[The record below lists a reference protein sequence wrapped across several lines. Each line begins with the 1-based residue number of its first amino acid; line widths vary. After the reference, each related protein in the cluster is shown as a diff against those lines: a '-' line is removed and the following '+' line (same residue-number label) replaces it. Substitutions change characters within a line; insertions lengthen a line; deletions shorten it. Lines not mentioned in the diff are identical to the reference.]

1 MSALDDIYAAIEDD
15 AALQVLPASIARACN
30 ARSGSIQ
37 VGDPDGGW
45 HMAAVSWFSP
55 DQMQTYGEVGALD
68 PWPAAGIAAS
78 RHKLAAGLDELVPPD
93 SLVHTEFYQ
102 RFIASHGD
110 DTARCM
116 GAMRSAPHG
125 LMVAV
130 HRPRSGPA
138 FDAGDEAVMADVF
151 AHTERVLRMRRLLD
165 QAGRRV
171 RELESLLTVS
181 GVAVA
186 LVGRDLKIRTASVG
200 FFALCEARD
209 GLAIRQDRLYLADGD
224 AQARLSALV
233 ADVLDRI
240 AVPSTAFQA
249 RRPSHH
255 RAYRLLAL
263 PAGPAGADGV
273 MLVIDDPAAASR
285 SQLDWLVSLYRLSPA
300 ETAIV
305 AGLMAGRTLDEVAA
319 ARGSSVMTVR
329 TQLRQVLAKTDTN
342 RQSELMALMARLP
355 SPLA

>member
-15 AALQVLPASIARACN
+15 AALQALPDSIARACG

-37 VGDPDGGW
+37 VGNPSGGW

-55 DQMQTYGEVGALD
+55 DQMRSYGEVAALD
-68 PWPAAGIAAS
+68 PWPPAGIAAS
-78 RHKLAAGLDELVPPD
+78 RHQLAAGLDELVPPD
-93 SLVHTEFYQ
+93 ALVNTEFYQ

-116 GAMRSAPHG
+116 GAMRSAPNG

-130 HRPRSGPA
+130 HRPLGGPA
-138 FDAGDEAVMADVF
+138 FDAADEAVMAEIF
-151 AHTERVLRMRRLLD
+151 GHTERVLRLRRLLD
-165 QAGRRV
+165 QAGKRV

-181 GVAVA
+181 GVAVT
-186 LVGRDLKIRTASVG
+186 LVGRDLKVRAASVG
-200 FFALCEARD
+200 FLALCEARD
-209 GLAIRQDRLYLADGD
+209 GLAVRQDRLVLADGE
-224 AQARLSALV
+224 AQGRLASLV
-233 ADVLDRI
+233 ANMLDHV

-249 RRPSHH
+249 RRPSLQ
-255 RAYRLLAL
+255 RPYRLLAL
-263 PAGPAGADGV
+263 PAGPGGADGV
-273 MLVIDDPAAASR
+273 VLVIDDPAAASR

-355 SPLA
+355 RPVV

>member
-15 AALQVLPASIARACN
+15 AALQLLPDSIARACS

-37 VGDPDGGW
+37 IGDPDGGW
-45 HMAAVSWFSP
+45 HMAAVSWFTP
-55 DQMQTYGEVGALD
+55 DQMRSYGDVAALD
-68 PWPAAGIAAS
+68 PWPPAGIAAS
-78 RHKLAAGLDELVPPD
+78 RHKLAASLDQAVPPET
-93 SLVHTEFYQ
+93 LVHTEFYQ
-102 RFIASHGD
+102 RFVASHGD

-116 GAMRSAPHG
+116 GAMRTAPHG

-130 HRPRSGPA
+130 HRPLTGPT

-151 AHTERVLRMRRLLD
+151 GHTERVLRMRRLLD
-165 QAGRRV
+165 QAGKRV
-171 RELESLLTVS
+171 RDLESLLTVS

-186 LVGRDLKIRTASVG
+186 LLGRDLRIRTASVG
-200 FFALCEARD
+200 FLTLCEARD
-209 GLAIRQDRLYLADGD
+209 GLAIRNNRLVLADGE

-233 ADVLDRI
+233 ADVLDRV
-240 AVPSTAFQA
+240 AVPSTGFQA
-249 RRPSHH
+249 RRPSYQ
-255 RAYRLLAL
+255 RPYRLLAL
-263 PAGPAGADGV
+263 PAGAAGADGV

-305 AGLMAGRTLDEVAA
+305 AGLMAGRTLDEVAETRRA
-319 ARGSSVMTVR
+319 SVMTVR

-342 RQSELMALMARLP
+342 RQTELMALMARLP
-355 SPLA
+355 RPQV